1 MKENWYD
8 KFNRKSEVA
17 DSKNKRKEFNK
28 ERDKFFEAKRRKA
41 FEKHQDPSFSQK
53 KVKQKRMHLVL
64 ERDSYFILNYPAPLF
79 LHFSPQDD

>member
-41 FEKHQDPSFSQK
+41 LEKHQDPSFSFQ
-53 KVKQKRMHLVL
+53 
-64 ERDSYFILNYPAPLF
+64 YTF
-79 LHFSPQDD
+79 L

>member
-41 FEKHQDPSFSQK
+41 TNKAILQDLHIEDQH
-53 KVKQKRMHLVL
+53 MH
-64 ERDSYFILNYPAPLF
+64 
-79 LHFSPQDD
+79 

>member
-28 ERDKFFEAKRRKA
+28 ERDKFFEAKRKKTL
-41 FEKHQDPSFSQK
+41 EKHQDPSFSQK
-53 KVKQKRMHLVL
+53 KVSCKIDGIIT
-64 ERDSYFILNYPAPLF
+64 ET
-79 LHFSPQDD
+79 